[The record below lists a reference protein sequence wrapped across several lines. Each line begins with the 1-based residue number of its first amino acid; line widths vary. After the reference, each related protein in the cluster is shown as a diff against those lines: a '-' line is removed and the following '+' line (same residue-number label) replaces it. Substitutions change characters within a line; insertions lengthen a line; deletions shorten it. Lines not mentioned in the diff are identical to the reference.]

1 MRRDALRLDGTTV
14 YAVDAQVTRRALP
27 LGDPG
32 LVRWRPDVVQPKPYV
47 VAGHLIGE
55 DGEVAGSLTLI
66 TARIVGFW
74 ADHIKEQEEMA
85 EREARMNQAREDADE
100 RLRTW
105 HERIVTRVGKRN
117 QALPDW
123 ARRADVL
130 SGRVTLQQLSM
141 LVDSAYISGMQA
153 ARKDEK

>member
-1 MRRDALRLDGTTV
+1 
-14 YAVDAQVTRRALP
+14 
-27 LGDPG
+27 
-32 LVRWRPDVVQPKPYV
+32 
-47 VAGHLIGE
+47 
-55 DGEVAGSLTLI
+55 
-66 TARIVGFW
+66 
-74 ADHIKEQEEMA
+74 
-85 EREARMNQAREDADE
+85 MNQAREDADE